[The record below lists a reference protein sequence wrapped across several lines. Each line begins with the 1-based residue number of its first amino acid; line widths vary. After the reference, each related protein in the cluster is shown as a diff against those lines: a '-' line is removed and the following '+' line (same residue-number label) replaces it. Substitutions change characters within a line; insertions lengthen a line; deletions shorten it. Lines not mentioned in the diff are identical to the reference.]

1 MKEEDKDEKDIF
13 KDSACVLWLGRHFPV
28 PASICSFLVASCG
41 LQAHVKMV
49 RARSGIS
56 FRHHRGWV
64 LEGSTST
71 SFESGGQLL
80 LFASLEFAV
89 AFSGELGR

>member
-1 MKEEDKDEKDIF
+1 MGSGLSLGICILVATEVKEEDKDERYIF

-41 LQAHVKMV
+41 LHWQVHVKLV
-49 RARSGIS
+49 RARFGIS

-71 SFESGGQLL
+71 SF
-80 LFASLEFAV
+80 AN
-89 AFSGELGR
+89 